1 MHSTHVLLGLLFVTC
16 RQCVQLYTLYRPPFM
31 LHYPKINQIESSLKS
46 CKLLF
51 KTIFKHVVNVGS
63 FQLCQVLMV
72 EGMVTMQWLLWLLCG
87 NYGYC
92 KVTSVT
98 IVTLC
103 HCFDGSTL

>member
-1 MHSTHVLLGLLFVTC
+1 
-16 RQCVQLYTLYRPPFM
+16 M
-31 LHYPKINQIESSLKS
+31 LHYPKINQIEISLKS
-46 CKLLF
+46 CKLL
-51 KTIFKHVVNVGS
+51 
-63 FQLCQVLMV
+63 LMV

-92 KVTSVT
+92 KVTLVT